1 AEEQEAK
8 AEVAEQCKE
17 TDEGHRDCRDQDV
30 VVANVAEF
38 MPENTLELGAVH
50 DLEQAGRD
58 RYGRVLRV
66 APGSERVQRRI
77 VNHIDTRLRETDA
90 DAELLNHVMKL
101 LKLVRIRFPS
111 PGSRDCEPVRIEVA
125 HPDQADRNEEGDKD
139 EEGPELE
146 EQVEGYDRSRDEDR
160 EPDHQIHS
168 PALVR
173 PDLRHQVSA
182 LGHVTSS
189 QIVFRTRAGPP
200 SRRTR
205 SRGIGVYRLG
215 CSVAFGDADLT
226 EKSTFPASSVNTST
240 RHALPPRRCQFTVI
254 GQRTRGQHLSAGPS
268 DLLLRWWRGRD
279 LNPRP
284 SGYEPGELPNCSH
297 PRRPRQRTTRRQIGP
312 SGTFGPSR

>member
-1 AEEQEAK
+1 
-8 AEVAEQCKE
+8 
-17 TDEGHRDCRDQDV
+17 
-30 VVANVAEF
+30 

-58 RYGRVLRV
+58 RHGRVLRV
-66 APGSERVQRRI
+66 APGSECVQRRI
-77 VNHIDTRLRETDA
+77 VNHIDTRIRETDA

-125 HPDQADRNEEGDKD
+125 RPDQADRNEEGDKD

-173 PDLRHQVSA
+173 ADLRHQVSA

-200 SRRTR
+200 SLPTR
-205 SRGIGVYRLG
+205 SRGIGVNGARMLGRLWRCPRLQG
-215 CSVAFGDADLT
+215 EVDIPGLAGEQVDAPRAAPLDAANSLSSDSGRGA
-226 EKSTFPASSVNTST
+226 ST
-240 RHALPPRRCQFTVI
+240 
-254 GQRTRGQHLSAGPS
+254 
-268 DLLLRWWRGRD
+268 
-279 LNPRP
+279 
-284 SGYEPGELPNCSH
+284 
-297 PRRPRQRTTRRQIGP
+297 
-312 SGTFGPSR
+312 